1 MIWENNGEIEIQK
14 MSENPYIME
23 HIKLICEKYRSS
35 ERRSKL
41 VTRKGGH
48 SISIVLW
55 GSVYSKYIDLHIEH
69 AYKGA
74 VIDMIRCNSR
84 HMGEFHVRYERSVVF
99 TPEEPW
105 YLDSDEVDW
114 KKIENKLRIIAIS
127 MI

>member
-1 MIWENNGEIEIQK
+1 MIWENNGEIEIKK
-14 MSENPYIME
+14 MSENPYIMDN
-23 HIKLICEKYRSS
+23 IVLICEKYRSN

-41 VTRKGGH
+41 VSRKGGH

-55 GSVYSKYIDLHIEH
+55 GSVYSKYIDLNIEH

-84 HMGEFHVRYERSVVF
+84 RMEGFHIRYERFVNF
-99 TPEEPW
+99 APEESW
-105 YLDSDEVDW
+105 YLDSNEVDW
-114 KKIENKLRIIAIS
+114 KKIENKLRMIAIS